1 MSAEEKKKEI
11 VAKAAAVGYRQCSYN
26 PADDAYVADLDGFRG
41 EANNKAVNLYVNGR
55 VKWFLTYCEEND
67 IKGRIEEADVT
78 ILPEFPR
85 LMMVTSR
92 IYMNDELV
100 ADGIAGAIINPEDPN
115 CAVVVQSCATKAK
128 GRALANA
135 GFNLNGIEDASDLVA
150 PDTGVRL
157 PTYMI
162 SGGQI
167 VANPDNPV
175 DATFVASQDSGSVHS
190 PGRFGSSLFD
200 MAEEIPAS
208 NAGKNTLPWEDDLS
222 APVPPPI
229 QDQEPAA
236 PNAPQ
241 PVQAPGW
248 IQDAQAKRKA
258 AQATTSS
265 QKIPTTVAEAQ
276 AFVLTI
282 GHEKVKGKT
291 IGELAATDRNS
302 LMFYS
307 GRSGKFTNVDK
318 YPALVAACNIML
330 DFIAQQ

>member
-11 VAKAAAVGYRQCSYN
+11 VAKAAAVGYRRCSYN

-55 VKWFLTYCEEND
+55 VKWFLTYCEENGV
-67 IKGRIEEADVT
+67 KGRIEEADVT

-175 DATFVASQDSGSVHS
+175 DATFVAANDDRLPFEEAFSS
-190 PGRFGSSLFD
+190 P
-200 MAEEIPAS
+200 A
-208 NAGKNTLPWEDDLS
+208 AGTAPETTPEP
-222 APVPPPI
+222 APVPR
-229 QDQEPAA
+229 AA
-236 PNAPQ
+236 PKKESKKPM
-241 PVQAPGW
+241 
-248 IQDAQAKRKA
+248 
-258 AQATTSS
+258 TL
-265 QKIPTTVAEAQ
+265 AEAQ
-276 AFVLTI
+276 AFVIPMGTA
-282 GHEKVKGKT
+282 KGKT
-291 IGELAATDRNS
+291 VGEAALTNIGVLR
-302 LMFYS
+302 FYA
-307 GRSGKFTNVDK
+307 GRSTTQFDSAEK
-318 YPALVAACNIML
+318 YADLVSACTMVL
-330 DFIAQQ
+330 DHLDNR

>member
-11 VAKAAAVGYRQCSYN
+11 VAKAAAVGYRRCSYN

-55 VKWFLTYCEEND
+55 VKWFLTYCEENG
-67 IKGRIEEADVT
+67 IKGRIEESDVA

-175 DATFVASQDSGSVHS
+175 DATFVEDSGTGNLQTGTEHFSN
-190 PGRFGSSLFD
+190 
-200 MAEEIPAS
+200 IPFVRDDEA
-208 NAGKNTLPWEDDLS
+208 NVLPWEEELS
-222 APVPPPI
+222 S
-229 QDQEPAA
+229 PAT
-236 PNAPQ
+236 
-241 PVQAPGW
+241 PVQKPEPVASPEP
-248 IQDAQAKRKA
+248 KRQKA
-258 AQATTSS
+258 STVGN
-265 QKIPTTVAEAQ
+265 QKVPTTVPEAQ

-282 GHEKVKGKT
+282 GHENVKGKT

-307 GRSGKFTNVDK
+307 GRSGKFTKADK

-330 DFIAQQ
+330 DYLDQR